1 MNIIQTV
8 FNAISN
14 LMNKAVDAEPPTPVI
29 QTPPLVPVDLPSPLP
44 EPFLTIP
51 PRDPSYLT
59 GSQFV
64 KEIMNIGPTQDREN
78 LILAEAVKGNIPD
91 FMRTAVKINLKNG
104 NNVLEYFILPDV
116 LCIGSN
122 EDFVRV
128 PLNPI
133 TAQKIANAFNCCLPT
148 KTIADQI
155 WQIAPI
161 KLTPIP
167 GGPPYDASMQFTK
180 KFVDH
185 NAKIELQRAG
195 RPGAVTGHK
204 KDVVICKYLLKDPSR
219 VAIYGWFYL
228 NGSPIQGLN
237 SSDHDKGYKDYSH
250 GIRLVARLA
259 TLNGQIYDL
268 YDILKD
274 PAFAPLIS
282 HEGAYDATGIYKK

>member
-8 FNAISN
+8 FNVISN
-14 LMNKAVDAEPPTPVI
+14 LMNKAVDAAPDSPVV
-29 QTPPLVPVDLPSPLP
+29 QTPTLVPVANPPPLP
-44 EPFLTIP
+44 EPFITIP
-51 PRDPSYLT
+51 PRDTSYST
-59 GSQFV
+59 GNQFANQ
-64 KEIMNIGPTQDREN
+64 IMNIGPTQERED
-78 LILAEAVKGNIPD
+78 LILAEVTKGNIPD
-91 FMRTAVKINLKNG
+91 FMRTPVKITLQNSG
-104 NNVLEYFILPDV
+104 NTLDYYILPDV

-122 EDFVRV
+122 DDFVRV
-128 PLNPI
+128 PLNPL
-133 TAQKIANAFNCCLPT
+133 TAQKIADTFNCCLPT
-148 KTIADQI
+148 KQIADQI

-185 NAKIELQRAG
+185 NARIELQRAG
-195 RPGAVTGHK
+195 RPGVVTGHK
-204 KDVVICKYLLKDPSR
+204 KDVVICKHLLQDSSR

-228 NGSPIQGLN
+228 NGIAIQGLN
-237 SSDHDKGYKDYSH
+237 PTDHDKGYKDYSH

-274 PAFAPLIS
+274 PVFAPLIS
-282 HEGAYDATGIYKK
+282 HEG